1 MTMEFIREVTNL
13 IAQSIIGIFFIFY
26 GLFSLIKGRIPFKKE
41 YHGVK
46 KIGLHC
52 RIEGGG
58 VLLIGAFM
66 LLRNFVSIETTSI
79 IILFLVICIITVF
92 LEIVFKAI

>member
-1 MTMEFIREVTNL
+1 MIV
-13 IAQSIIGIFFIFY
+13 QSIIGVFLIFY

-58 VLLIGAFM
+58 VLLIGALM
-66 LLRNFVSIETTSI
+66 LLRNFVSIETSSFMI
-79 IILFLVICIITVF
+79 IFLVICIITVF
-92 LEIVFKAI
+92 FEIVFKTI